1 MALRFT
7 RCDPPGGVKY
17 ESIPVLITKA
27 MKLPIVV
34 IILAILASPASAY
47 KIVCNPAVIANC
59 AVGQQQA
66 SRPLATVVRL
76 VSLAANSG
84 SATTNSRQPQ
94 CTITGNTGHRAAS
107 SNLLSTI
114 PGVESLLDSL
124 AEVRAKRFKEL
135 EEEPEVRERLYRLA
149 KVEVGG
155 QSPDAASAF
164 FETVFNRAVARCQ
177 TVKRA
182 ADDADYYPRVSVRGK
197 PYSKRDEAMFG
208 EALQR
213 VREGSN
219 ISRLATGNASGH
231 VGFAGGPQ
239 TYAPGTGERYGIEG
253 PDVGWV
259 REMVRRARSGMPEE
273 DKRTANKNQ
282 DLIE

>member
-1 MALRFT
+1 M
-7 RCDPPGGVKY
+7 
-17 ESIPVLITKA
+17 
-27 MKLPIVV
+27 
-34 IILAILASPASAY
+34 
-47 KIVCNPAVIANC
+47 
-59 AVGQQQA
+59 
-66 SRPLATVVRL
+66 RL
-76 VSLAANSG
+76 VSLAADSG

-94 CTITGNTGHRAAS
+94 CTITGNTGYRATL

-124 AEVRAKRFKEL
+124 AEVRAERFKEL

-155 QSPDAASAF
+155 QSPGAASAF
-164 FETVFNRAVARCQ
+164 FESVFNRAAARCQ

-182 ADDADYYPRVSVRGK
+182 DDDADYYPRVSIRGK
-197 PYSKRDEAMFG
+197 PYSKRDEVMFG
-208 EALQR
+208 EALRR

-231 VGFAGGPQ
+231 VGFAVGPQ

-253 PDVGWV
+253 PDVRWA
-259 REMVRRARSGMPEE
+259 RDMARCARSGW
-273 DKRTANKNQ
+273 Q
-282 DLIE
+282 

>member
-17 ESIPVLITKA
+17 ESIPITKA

-34 IILAILASPASAY
+34 IILAVLASPASAY
-47 KIVCNPAVIANC
+47 KIVCNPAVTANC

-66 SRPLATVVRL
+66 PRPLATVVRL
-76 VSLAANSG
+76 VSLAADSG

-94 CTITGNTGHRAAS
+94 CTITGNT
-107 SNLLSTI
+107 
-114 PGVESLLDSL
+114 DSL
-124 AEVRAKRFKEL
+124 AEVRAERFKEL

-164 FETVFNRAVARCQ
+164 FESVFNRAAARCQ

-182 ADDADYYPRVSVRGK
+182 ADDADYYPRVSIRGK

-208 EALQR
+208 EALRR

-259 REMVRRARSGMPEE
+259 REMVRRARSGMPEG
-273 DKRTANKNQ
+273 DKRTAYKNQ

>member
-1 MALRFT
+1 
-7 RCDPPGGVKY
+7 
-17 ESIPVLITKA
+17 

-34 IILAILASPASAY
+34 IIVAVLASPASAY
-47 KIVCNPAVIANC
+47 KIVCNPAVIASC

-66 SRPLATVVRL
+66 PRPLATVVRQ
-76 VSLAANSG
+76 VSLAADSG
-84 SATTNSRQPQ
+84 SATTNSRQPPS
-94 CTITGNTGHRAAS
+94 TGHRATL

-124 AEVRAKRFKEL
+124 AEARAERFKEL

-155 QSPDAASAF
+155 QSPDTASAF
-164 FETVFNRAVARCQ
+164 FESVFNRAAARCQ

-259 REMVRRARSGMPEE
+259 REMVRRARSGMSEE

>member
-1 MALRFT
+1 MGLNESVGAARNVVGFARKVQLGSVYRQRELNT
-7 RCDPPGGVKY
+7 RPGGRKNNGGARPGAGRPPFTPTK
-17 ESIPVLITKA
+17 EQRRMVLILAGVGRPHKEIAT
-27 MKLPIVV
+27 LVV
-34 IILAILASPASAY
+34 
-47 KIVCNPAVIANC
+47 
-59 AVGQQQA
+59 
-66 SRPLATVVRL
+66 
-76 VSLAANSG
+76 
-84 SATTNSRQPQ
+84 
-94 CTITGNTGHRAAS
+94 
-107 SNLLSTI
+107 TI

-124 AEVRAKRFKEL
+124 AEVRAERFKEL

-164 FETVFNRAVARCQ
+164 FESVFNRAAARCQ

-182 ADDADYYPRVSVRGK
+182 ADDADYYPRVSIRGK
-197 PYSKRDEAMFG
+197 PYSKRDEVMFG
-208 EALQR
+208 EALRR

-239 TYAPGTGERYGIEG
+239 TYAPGTGERYGVEG

-259 REMVRRARSGMPEE
+259 REMVRRAGSGMPEG
-273 DKRTANKNQ
+273 DKRTADKNQ